1 MANPSITN
9 ATAVGKEVIRR
20 SYVDGAGETEST
32 ILTGVA
38 NHIMTIVSIVICDR
52 SGQADNFFTLYVDYD
67 LGGTDLYLVS
77 TQEVGAYNT
86 FVWSDRFA
94 LTETDKLHMNGYS
107 TAGTA
112 QYDVWCTYIDQQFAA
127 P

>member
-20 SYVDGAGETEST
+20 AYYDRVAESEVT
-32 ILTGVA
+32 ILSGVA
-38 NHIMTIVSIVICDR
+38 NHIMTILSIIVCDR
-52 SGQADNFFTLYVDYD
+52 SGQADAVFQMNIDFDN
-67 LGGTDLYLVS
+67 GGTDLRILTNS
-77 TQEVGAYNT
+77 PCGSEDT
-86 FVWSDRFA
+86 FIWNDRFV
-94 LTETDKLHMNGYS
+94 LTETDRLWMKGAS

-112 QYDVWCTYIDQQFAA
+112 EYDVWITYIDQQFAA

>member
-1 MANPSITN
+1 MANPSVTN

-20 SYVDGAGETEST
+20 SYIDGAGETEST

-38 NHIMTIVSIVICDR
+38 NHIMTVLSIIFHDR
-52 SGQADNFFTLYVDYD
+52 SGQSDNNFNMYIDYD
-67 LGGTDLYLVS
+67 LGGTDLYLVGA
-77 TQEVGAYNT
+77 QEVGISGT
-86 FVWSDRFA
+86 FVWTDRFA
-94 LTETDKLHMNGYS
+94 LTETDKLNMIGFS
-107 TAGTA
+107 TTGTA